1 MSSVPKRPE
10 SIAESQPVITGSGS
24 FHRVFDFLCA
34 AVGLICL
41 SPLFIS
47 IAVAVKLG
55 DGGPVF
61 FSQNRIGKGFRPF
74 RLWKF
79 RSMVAD
85 ADQGVFLTAPA
96 DSRITPTGRFLR
108 RYKFDELPQFF
119 NVLAGDMQLVGARP
133 EVDRYVQMFRP
144 EYAVILQDR
153 PGITDPASLAYRHEE
168 QMLLTSRTEQ
178 QYLKE
183 ILPAKLRISMD
194 YQRRRNFLS
203 DVGILIK
210 TVFGIST

>member
-1 MSSVPKRPE
+1 
-10 SIAESQPVITGSGS
+10 
-24 FHRVFDFLCA
+24 VFDFLCA

-47 IAVAVKLG
+47 IAVAIKLG

-85 ADQGVFLTAPA
+85 ADQGGFLTAPA

-133 EVDRYVQMFRP
+133 EVERYVQMFRP
-144 EYAVILQDR
+144 QYAVILQDR
-153 PGITDPASLAYRHEE
+153 PGITDPASLAYRHEDQILSADGIE
-168 QMLLTSRTEQ
+168 QHYVREV
-178 QYLKE
+178 
-183 ILPAKLRISMD
+183 LPAKLKLSLD
-194 YQRRRNFLS
+194 YQQHRSFLS
-203 DVGILIK
+203 DLGILVRTAI
-210 TVFGIST
+210 GLLE